1 ATPGAITGFFGGGSG
16 GGGGGMRMGS
26 IGGAGMRSMGYMVM
40 GTMNRQ
46 KAPAQAF
53 LNNRAGSTLTA
64 AMYKNSTGDVLP
76 TASPESSAHF
86 MSELDKKSPEDIYN
100 GYVANNYPEIAE
112 NLKDPRT
119 AGLEVKRHL
128 QSLPAEVAYSNWHR
142 AQTQGN
148 LPKEGRQAFYQN
160 ARDELGSN
168 RETVTA
174 IQKGIYT
181 PNLEA
186 LDTSPRFALD
196 TFNTG
201 TVTQKGAVANA
212 KIFTAVKQ
220 LGTPENQQV
229 NRIAETKFRTAPP
242 ELFGQQ
248 LAQVSGVKMTVKEQ
262 KTYGYA
268 MSKVRDVVVKRNPT
282 LAKNMAHYTMGDGKK
297 QFVGLMDDEQF
308 TSNAVKDTESYETS
322 AWLANTLNVKQKDI
336 PSMGNMAKTAPIKTK
351 DSNASVII
359 TPSKGVSSKQPKS
372 KPMDLSDLQKIF
384 FEKEK
389 H

>member
-1 ATPGAITGFFGGGSG
+1 
-16 GGGGGMRMGS
+16 
-26 IGGAGMRSMGYMVM
+26 
-40 GTMNRQ
+40 
-46 KAPAQAF
+46 
-53 LNNRAGSTLTA
+53 
-64 AMYKNSTGDVLP
+64 MYKNSTGDVLP
-76 TASPESSAHF
+76 TASPEASAHF

-100 GYVANNYPEIAE
+100 GYVANNYPELSE
-112 NLKDPRT
+112 NIKDPRA

-128 QSLPAEVAYSNWHR
+128 QSLPPEVAYSNWHR

-160 ARDELGSN
+160 TRDEAGSN
-168 RETVTA
+168 RETVAA

-181 PNLEA
+181 PNLED
-186 LDTSPRFALD
+186 LDASPRFALD

-212 KIFTAVKQ
+212 KIFSAVKQ
-220 LGTPENQQV
+220 LGTPENQEV
-229 NRIAETKFRTAPP
+229 NRMAETKFRTAPP
-242 ELFGQQ
+242 ELLGQQ
-248 LAQVSGVKMTVKEQ
+248 LAQVSGVKMTAKEQ

-297 QFVGLMDDEQF
+297 QFVGLMDNEQF

-336 PSMGNMAKTAPIKTK
+336 HSMENIAKTTSIKTK

-359 TPSKGVSSKQPKS
+359 TPSNSVPSKQPKS

-389 H
+389 C